1 MEKQSALVRTFY
13 DDGFLK
19 IPSFFNAA
27 ELAEIEKNLGRFV
40 RELIP
45 SLAPAEV
52 FYEDKNLS
60 GSLKQ
65 IQRMHEH
72 DSFFFNLFHEKPKR
86 LAEKLLGEAVVA
98 KNLQF
103 FNKPPALSQA
113 TPPHQD
119 AFYFK
124 LEPCSALTMWMALDV
139 VDKKNG
145 CVRYV
150 KGSHKNGLRSHRKT
164 QTLGFSQGISDFG
177 TEVDRSDEVI
187 CSAQPG
193 ELLVHHAMTIHR
205 AEPNTSNT
213 RSRRALGFI
222 FYGESALEDVK
233 ANREYKQK
241 LEGELTATGKI

>member
-19 IPSFFNAA
+19 IPSFFNSA

-40 RELIP
+40 RKLIP

-60 GSLKQ
+60 DSLKQ

-86 LAEKLLGEAVVA
+86 LAEKLLGESVVA
-98 KNLQF
+98 KNLQY

-124 LEPCSALTMWMALDV
+124 LEPCSALTMWMA
-139 VDKKNG
+139 
-145 CVRYV
+145 
-150 KGSHKNGLRSHRKT
+150 S
-164 QTLGFSQGISDFG
+164 
-177 TEVDRSDEVI
+177 
-187 CSAQPG
+187 
-193 ELLVHHAMTIHR
+193 
-205 AEPNTSNT
+205 
-213 RSRRALGFI
+213 
-222 FYGESALEDVK
+222 
-233 ANREYKQK
+233 
-241 LEGELTATGKI
+241 

>member
-86 LAEKLLGEAVVA
+86 LAEKLLGETVVA

-139 VDKKNG
+139 VDEENG

-150 KGSHKNGLRSHRKT
+150 KGSHKNGLRPHRKT
-164 QTLGFSQGISDFG
+164 KTLGFSQGISDFG

>member
-1 MEKQSALVRTFY
+1 MEKKSALLRTFY

-19 IPSFFNAA
+19 IPSFFNTA
-27 ELAEIEKNLGRFV
+27 ELSEIEKNLGRFV

-45 SLAPAEV
+45 ALAPAEV

-72 DSFFFNLFHEKPKR
+72 DSFFFNLFHEKLKR
-86 LAEKLLGEAVVA
+86 LAEKLLDESVVA
-98 KNLQF
+98 KNLQY
-103 FNKPPALSQA
+103 FNKPPVLSQA

-124 LEPCSALTMWMALDV
+124 LEPCSALTMWLALDV

-164 QTLGFSQGISDFG
+164 KTLGFSQEISDFG
-177 TEVDRSDEVI
+177 TDADKSGEVI
-187 CSAQPG
+187 CSAKPG
-193 ELLVHHAMTIHR
+193 DLLIHHAMTIHR
-205 AEPNTSNT
+205 AEANTSKM

-222 FYGESALEDVK
+222 FYGKSAVEDVE
-233 ANREYKQK
+233 ANRKYKQK
-241 LEGELTATGKI
+241 LESELASTGKI